1 MAQGEY
7 NYRLTV
13 DASDALKK
21 QAEFAKASDKTTR
34 QVEENIKDQVKANSR
49 YSLELS
55 KNRRELTKVKQALVR
70 YSNSQKDNTV
80 KVEKAEK
87 RFEELNDAIAEQET
101 NLTKGRRALNE
112 YKRDLDKLSRSSI
125 RAKDVVSQDLSRGV
139 PFTTRSLGPMPAP
152 APTRGF
158 RGNKGI
164 RAGLGT
170 MAARGEGQFDTAGIA
185 RTLGAGIAL
194 RQIVETSSALEQ
206 QRLKLNVL
214 SKEYGEYDQI
224 LKQIEANAQTFNK
237 SQRDATQAFANVYAR
252 LRPLGFELNEI
263 QTVFEG
269 FNTVALASGASAE
282 ASRIAFQQLA
292 QALGSG
298 RLQGDEFRSI
308 AEQIP
313 GILVPVAQEMGV
325 TVGELK
331 KLGAEGKITSEVLVG
346 ALSRGFDENKHKIQ
360 ELIDQSPSQQFAA
373 LGNAISDTAAEIG
386 KTMIPVLTTLSGLFA
401 DVFQVLG
408 QLPPEI
414 KTLGSSLAGLGIATA
429 ALVGALKLLGIAI
442 TGAAIVAL
450 GKLAL
455 IIGAVVVP
463 LTALAIAFQKTRK
476 AKQDFDD
483 AMSTGSSEELT
494 DQIELLEGKLSKLKK
509 RLDSAMDPRSTRALK
524 KQMVE
529 LEEQIEQLTKRRT
542 LIIDIVEKVHT
553 IGGID
558 YKMDG
563 PGGRLI
569 PIIPEVE
576 KPDPVDEAEL
586 KEQQRI
592 ADQVAKI
599 LSRNKQRLAKE
610 EARYNEQLLK
620 DEFDL
625 SRRLDQESNRLAE
638 LNLTGV
644 ARAQQAII
652 NSMAEQNAAIDAQ
665 LNTLN
670 LAVDRAEARVKAAR
684 TALNEARTAP
694 DIARAQGEL
703 SSAELGLGA
712 AQDSRSAFQQA
723 VPDLQQN
730 IAGMG
735 VAAMTQGFR
744 DRAAAA
750 REESIALQER
760 NRFMMEGFSPEQIET
775 QMQLA
780 DVTRQQN
787 EALAALNPESDEYAT
802 AVDAIKTA
810 ADGARSAIEGLS
822 KQQQQLAKTT
832 KAFQLMSDVATSV
845 GSAISVAF
853 TQGFADIVTGSKT
866 VNEVLGN
873 LFQSI
878 GQSFLQ
884 MAQKIIQEMIT
895 MFLLQSLLKV
905 FGSAAS
911 AGSSAAPAAPA
922 SKYGSAGNLAGPTGD
937 FGLGSGPSMAI
948 PSHMQNPQLVSGFA
962 NGGLV
967 TKPTLGLVGEG
978 KYNEAIVPLP
988 DGRSIPVDFRGGD
1001 DRLSKMMG
1009 KGQSGVAAPQM
1020 NFTFETTNIG
1030 GTEYVS
1036 REQLESAMAVTRKQ
1050 AANDGAKRGM
1060 SMTLDKMQNSP
1071 RTRSRIGI

>member
-7 NYRLTV
+7 NYKLTV

-21 QAEFAKASDKTTR
+21 QAEFAKASEKTTR
-34 QVEENIKDQVKANSR
+34 QVEGDLKDQVKANSQL
-49 YSLELS
+49 SLELS
-55 KNRRELTKVKQALVR
+55 KNRRELTKVKQALSR
-70 YSNSQKDNTV
+70 YSVSQKDNT
-80 KVEKAEK
+80 EKQKAAEK
-87 RFEELNDAIAEQET
+87 RFEELNDAIAEQEA

-112 YKRDLDKLSRSSI
+112 YKRDLDKLTKSSI
-125 RAKDVVSQDLSRGV
+125 RAKDVVSQDLSQGV
-139 PFTTRSLGPMPAP
+139 PFTTRSFGPMPAP

-158 RGNKGI
+158 RGNTGI

-170 MAARGEGQFDTAGIA
+170 MAAGGDVAGIA

-194 RQIVETSSALEQ
+194 REIVETASALEQ

-331 KLGAEGKITSEVLVG
+331 KLGAEGKITSQVLVG

-373 LGNAISDTAAEIG
+373 LRNAISDAAAEIG
-386 KTMIPVLTTLSGLFA
+386 KTMIPALTTLSGSFA
-401 DVFQVLG
+401 DVLQVLG
-408 QLPPEI
+408 DLPPEI
-414 KTLGSSLAGLGIATA
+414 KVVLSALAGLGIATA
-429 ALVGALKLLGIAI
+429 AAVGALKLLGVVI
-442 TGAAIVAL
+442 TGAAVVAL

-463 LTALAIAFQKTRK
+463 LVGLAHAFQETRQ

-483 AMSTGSSEELT
+483 AMSTGSSEELK
-494 DQIELLEGKLSKLKK
+494 DQIETLDEKYSKLKK
-509 RLDSAMDPRSTRALK
+509 RLESPIDRRSMQSIK
-524 KQMVE
+524 KQMRE
-529 LEEQIEQLTKRRT
+529 LEAQIEQLTKRRT

-563 PGGRLI
+563 PGGRLR
-569 PIIPEVE
+569 PIIPEPE
-576 KPDPVDEAEL
+576 KPDPVDEDEL
-586 KEQQRI
+586 KRQQRI

-599 LSRNKQRLAKE
+599 QSRNKQRLAKE

-620 DEFDL
+620 DQFDL

-644 ARAQQAII
+644 ARAQQAIL

-670 LAVDRAEARVKAAR
+670 LAVDRAEARVEAAR
-684 TALNEARTAP
+684 TALNEAKTAP
-694 DIARAQGEL
+694 DKARAQGEL
-703 SSAELGLGA
+703 DSAELGLGA
-712 AQDSRSAFQQA
+712 ARDSRTAFQQA
-723 VPDLQQN
+723 VPELQQN
-730 IAGMG
+730 IAETG
-735 VAAMTQGFR
+735 VSAMTQGFR

-760 NRFMMEGFSPEQIET
+760 NRFMMEGFTPEQIET

-780 DVTRQQN
+780 EVTRQQN
-787 EALAALNPESDEYAT
+787 EALAALNPESEDYAR

-832 KAFQLMSDVATSV
+832 KAFQLMSDVATNV

-866 VNEVLGN
+866 VNDVLGN

-884 MAQKIIQEMIT
+884 MAQKIIQEMLTIY
-895 MFLLQSLLKV
+895 LLQSLTKI

-911 AGSSAAPAAPA
+911 APSPVPSTGTPLAPTIQT
-922 SKYGSAGNLAGPTGD
+922 PTGAFD
-937 FGLGSGPSMAI
+937 MGMNTLNA
-948 PSHMQNPQLVSGFA
+948 A
-962 NGGLV
+962 NGAVWKGGFQAFADGGV
-967 TKPTLGLVGEG
+967 VNKPTLGLVGEG

-1071 RTRSRIGI
+1071 RTRSRLGI